1 MGKYEERKLTLIDL
15 IQGIK
20 APAHDFLGIVQYVE
34 NHVSKHFE
42 EDTSQYEQVKK
53 ECKSL
58 LDSVNRSDY
67 SSDIL
72 EIINKFTKTFNLF
85 ECRLQQ
91 VLYKLPS
98 DKDVQVIDEVT
109 VWFNIIYRVGIQA
122 IIHNYNQ
129 RHEVD
134 DNYDFFKSQLP
145 ELMKEHEGEFVL
157 IRDKKFIEYFSDCAD
172 AYWYAREKFS
182 DRIYSIQE
190 ITEQPVILRNV
201 GNVLA

>member
-1 MGKYEERKLTLIDL
+1 MGKFKERKPTLIDL

-20 APAHDFLGIVQYVE
+20 YPAHDFIGIVQYVE

-42 EDTSQYEQVKK
+42 EDTSQYDKVKK

-67 SSDIL
+67 SRDIQ
-72 EIINKFTKTFNLF
+72 EIINKFTNIFNHF
-85 ECRLQQ
+85 ECRVHQ

-122 IIHNYNQ
+122 IIHNYYQ
-129 RHEVD
+129 RHE
-134 DNYDFFKSQLP
+134 
-145 ELMKEHEGEFVL
+145 
-157 IRDKKFIEYFSDCAD
+157 
-172 AYWYAREKFS
+172 
-182 DRIYSIQE
+182 
-190 ITEQPVILRNV
+190 PV
-201 GNVLA
+201 